1 MSSGFDRPM
10 DTAPEPGA
18 AQPTG
23 EWMPSLAP
31 HDLHGGP
38 QGIGR
43 ADAGCGGSADMG
55 RGSSA
60 DMGRGGAAPVV
71 ARSHAAPATYRRSL
85 FRR

>member
-18 AQPTG
+18 AHPTG

-43 ADAGCGGSADMG
+43 ADAGC
-55 RGSSA
+55 GSSA